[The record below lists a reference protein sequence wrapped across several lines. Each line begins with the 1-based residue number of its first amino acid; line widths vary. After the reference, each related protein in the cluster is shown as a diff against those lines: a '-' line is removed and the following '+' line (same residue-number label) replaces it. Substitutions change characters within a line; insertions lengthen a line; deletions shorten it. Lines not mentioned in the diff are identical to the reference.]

1 MGLLL
6 TNPLKRTYIYHINT
20 AFIGRP
26 LLFLTQYVL
35 QHLCFVGCYIQ
46 IDTLQQS
53 YRLQAPSWKL
63 VVQYTAAVPNA
74 FLSCLPLE
82 TKTKSG

>member
-6 TNPLKRTYIYHINT
+6 TNPPKRTYIYHINT
-20 AFIGRP
+20 AFIVHP

-46 IDTLQQS
+46 IDTLQ
-53 YRLQAPSWKL
+53 
-63 VVQYTAAVPNA
+63 
-74 FLSCLPLE
+74 
-82 TKTKSG
+82 